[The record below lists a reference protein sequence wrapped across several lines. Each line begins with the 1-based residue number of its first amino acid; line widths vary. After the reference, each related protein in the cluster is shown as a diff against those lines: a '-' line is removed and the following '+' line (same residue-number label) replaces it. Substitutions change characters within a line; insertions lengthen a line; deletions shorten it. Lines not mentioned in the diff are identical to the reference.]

1 MTSERL
7 AWLLVGCLAIAPGMA
22 AGQETVAL
30 SLDQAVARA
39 LAHAPRLAESRAR
52 ERAAAETTA
61 ARAASGRPTVA
72 ALAGVTRTNH
82 VDEFGITQPNGDRR
96 VIFPDIPTNYR
107 VRAELD
113 VPLYTAGR
121 VDALVRSAEAD
132 RTAAG
137 AEAASAEAD
146 VELETVLAYWTL
158 AMGRAQVAVL
168 EAAQARA
175 DALVDDVT
183 ARVDTG
189 LLPPNERLTAE
200 ARRARQ
206 RVRLIEAENAA
217 AAAEMD
223 LARLVGFAP
232 GVSIE
237 LTTPVAAEP
246 AADGV
251 AAGADP
257 AALAE
262 QAASTRPER
271 QALDA
276 RVLSAEAA
284 AEAAAAL
291 TRPQIS
297 ALAAIEPSRPNP
309 RFVPRVD
316 DWNTSWDLGLTVRW
330 PIFDGGQARAQR
342 AAALAGAEA
351 ARARVSDFEAR
362 VAVDVRQRHLD
373 VESARA
379 GLEAAGEAVDA
390 AREARRVVGERFEVG
405 VATTSD
411 VLDADVALLEA
422 ELEETRLAIALH
434 VSRARLMR
442 SAGVRR

>member
-1 MTSERL
+1 
-7 AWLLVGCLAIAPGMA
+7 
-22 AGQETVAL
+22 
-30 SLDQAVARA
+30 
-39 LAHAPRLAESRAR
+39 
-52 ERAAAETTA
+52 
-61 ARAASGRPTVA
+61 
-72 ALAGVTRTNH
+72 
-82 VDEFGITQPNGDRR
+82 
-96 VIFPDIPTNYR
+96 
-107 VRAELD
+107 
-113 VPLYTAGR
+113 
-121 VDALVRSAEAD
+121 
-132 RTAAG
+132 
-137 AEAASAEAD
+137 
-146 VELETVLAYWTL
+146 
-158 AMGRAQVAVL
+158 
-168 EAAQARA
+168 
-175 DALVDDVT
+175 
-183 ARVDTG
+183 
-189 LLPPNERLTAE
+189 
-200 ARRARQ
+200 
-206 RVRLIEAENAA
+206 
-217 AAAEMD
+217 MD
-223 LARLVGFAP
+223 LARLVGFEP

-246 AADGV
+246 AAAGV